1 MDRFYTF
8 LEDHL
13 GVEKSYLMEQIEG
26 DAASRE
32 RYLEL
37 VRNENQLKKP
47 TQADVFN
54 LILLKDNSF

>member
-1 MDRFYTF
+1 
-8 LEDHL
+8 
-13 GVEKSYLMEQIEG
+13 MEQIEG